1 MLLTDIS
8 NAAEK
13 IVTYTTDMNFTDF
26 IDNEITID
34 AVIRNFSI
42 IGEAVSKIPMR
53 LKDDYD
59 NIEWRLLSDF
69 RNRLVHE
76 YFQIDFEVVW
86 KITQEKL
93 GDLVD
98 LIDGIIKDLIDK
110 NKEEYYH

>member
-1 MLLTDIS
+1 
-8 NAAEK
+8 
-13 IVTYTTDMNFTDF
+13 
-26 IDNEITID
+26 
-34 AVIRNFSI
+34 
-42 IGEAVSKIPMR
+42 MR

-110 NKEEYYH
+110 NKEEYYD